1 MIHNIFNKIFQD
13 LRPSKFFK
21 AFTKSYKNIKF
32 KKSMAIAYKT
42 VKLPKKIVL
51 DIVAIDY

>member
-42 VKLPKKIVL
+42 IKLPKKIVL
-51 DIVAIDY
+51 DIVAID